1 MMAAP
6 PLSLPG
12 QLQPSAG
19 SVVTA
24 WAGPHGR
31 QPRWPLGMEGSLPLA
46 ASEKPA
52 ALSPTATRK
61 WMLPTTWGRLE
72 AVSPVGPPDEDTA

>member
-1 MMAAP
+1 
-6 PLSLPG
+6 
-12 QLQPSAG
+12 
-19 SVVTA
+19 
-24 WAGPHGR
+24 
-31 QPRWPLGMEGSLPLA
+31 MEGSLPLA

-72 AVSPVGPPDEDTA
+72 AVFPVGPPDEDTA